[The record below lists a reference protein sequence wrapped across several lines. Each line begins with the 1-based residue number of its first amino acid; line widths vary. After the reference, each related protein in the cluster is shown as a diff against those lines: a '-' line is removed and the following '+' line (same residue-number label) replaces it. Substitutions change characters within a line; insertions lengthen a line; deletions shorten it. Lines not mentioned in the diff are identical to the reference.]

1 LFTSLNSYAER
12 NHDKRGAL
20 AWGFRLPWL
29 LIVVVPVLMGVSVN
43 AQLAGRVVGVTDRD
57 TVTVLEAGNRQQ
69 KVRLA
74 GIDAPEARQ
83 DFNQK
88 AKRKL
93 SDLVFGKTV
102 RIEGTKIDR
111 YGRRV
116 AKILMDGKDVNLAM
130 VGAGLDCILDNA
142 WGS

>member
-1 LFTSLNSYAER
+1 
-12 NHDKRGAL
+12 
-20 AWGFRLPWL
+20 
-29 LIVVVPVLMGVSVN
+29 MGVSVN